1 MRALH
6 VSAPGHPLE
15 VLEWI
20 DLPDPTPGPGELL
33 VEVLASPISPL
44 DRLQIRGR
52 YPLPSRWPGAEGVGR
67 VLALGEGVSSPAD
80 APSSRSAQHSPAAVG
95 DRVILPIRCGAWRE
109 RLTMPASEAVVVP
122 AARASRD
129 VSTLRLEGLSAA
141 VLLEQVEPGGWF
153 VHSPGGGCV
162 GRWLT
167 TLAARGNLHSVALVG
182 SREPIA
188 DLWGLGADHVFVRDA
203 EVPRRVAELGLPVPR
218 IAFDGSGG
226 STSELLAAMLEPSG
240 ELIVY
245 GGATRRGPELS
256 IATLVHRDIVV
267 HGFWLHR
274 WATSAG
280 EHYVQAKLQELVG
293 IDHRERIAGEFGL
306 DAWRDAIV
314 LAEREGTPGRVLLRP
329 VPE

>member
-1 MRALH
+1 LRALH

-15 VLEWI
+15 ALELI
-20 DLPDPTPGPGELL
+20 ELPDPTPGPGELL
-33 VEVLASPISPL
+33 VEVLVSPITPL

-67 VLALGEGVSSPAD
+67 VLARGEGVEQPA
-80 APSSRSAQHSPAAVG
+80 SG
-95 DRVILPIRCGAWRE
+95 ERVILPIRCGAWRE
-109 RLTMPASEAVVVP
+109 RLTMPAEQAVVVP
-122 AARASRD
+122 AGRASRD
-129 VSTLRLEGLSAA
+129 LATLRLEGLSAA

-167 TLAARGNLHSVALVG
+167 SLAARGHLHSIALVG

-188 DLWGLGADHVFVRDA
+188 DLWGLGADHVFVREPD
-203 EVPRRVAELGLPVPR
+203 VPRRVAELGLPIPR

-226 STSELLAAMLEPSG
+226 AASELLASMLEPSG

-274 WATSAG
+274 WSTAAG
-280 EHYVQAKLQELVG
+280 EHYVQARLQELVG
-293 IDHRERIAGEFGL
+293 IEHRERIAGEFEL
-306 DAWRDAIV
+306 DAWRDAIA
-314 LAEREGTPGRVLLRP
+314 LAEHEGTRGRVLLRP
-329 VPE
+329 VASE